1 MLQREMLLY
10 SFISLTQHWPTA
22 TCSVHCSIVSFV
34 FMQVGCFVAQEGR
47 HLFRYPL
54 LLAVCG
60 LIDVLA
66 LAFAHTVMHFV
77 SLSALSDYGACLAS

>member
-1 MLQREMLLY
+1 
-10 SFISLTQHWPTA
+10 
-22 TCSVHCSIVSFV
+22 
-34 FMQVGCFVAQEGR
+34 MQVGCFVAQEGR